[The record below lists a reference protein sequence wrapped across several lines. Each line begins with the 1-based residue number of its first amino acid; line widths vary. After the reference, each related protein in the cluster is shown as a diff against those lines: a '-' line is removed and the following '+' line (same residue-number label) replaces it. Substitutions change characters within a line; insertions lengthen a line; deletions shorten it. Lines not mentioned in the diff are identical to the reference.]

1 VFIGLRSGLVDIHE
15 TLYTDAGSVVCM
27 AVTNSADDG
36 ATLDTT
42 DDIATGHSARR
53 L

>member
-1 VFIGLRSGLVDIHE
+1 
-15 TLYTDAGSVVCM
+15 M
-27 AVTNSADDG
+27 AVTDPADDG